1 MKNIVTERKTI
12 LDEINRLDDA
22 EKQIND
28 LENRQQKSPKWKS
41 KNTKEFLKMRT
52 A

>member
-1 MKNIVTERKTI
+1 MKNIINERKTI

-28 LENRQQKSPKWKS
+28 LENR
-41 KNTKEFLKMRT
+41 
-52 A
+52 

>member
-1 MKNIVTERKTI
+1 MKNIITERKTI

-28 LENRQQKSPKWKS
+28 LENR
-41 KNTKEFLKMRT
+41 
-52 A
+52 

>member
-1 MKNIVTERKTI
+1 MKNTITERKTI

-28 LENRQQKSPKWKS
+28 LENR
-41 KNTKEFLKMRT
+41 
-52 A
+52 

>member
-28 LENRQQKSPKWKS
+28 LENR
-41 KNTKEFLKMRT
+41 
-52 A
+52 